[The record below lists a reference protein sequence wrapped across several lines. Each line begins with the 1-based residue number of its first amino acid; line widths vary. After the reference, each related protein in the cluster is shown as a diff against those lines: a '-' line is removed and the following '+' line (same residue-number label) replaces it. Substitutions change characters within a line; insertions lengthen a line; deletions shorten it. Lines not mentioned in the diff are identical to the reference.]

1 MFKKSFA
8 ANLAAA
14 IVLIFVLGLVFF
26 TSLSWLTRH
35 GHELAVPKVEGM
47 NLPQAMDK
55 LEKMGF
61 DIQVDSA
68 WIEGE
73 PPLKVIKQQP
83 YDGFKVKYGRTI
95 FLTVN
100 KKSPPMVPMPNLV
113 NLSFRSALMIIS
125 SNRLAFGDTI
135 YRSDIAAG
143 AVLEQL
149 VNGQK
154 VTPGTLIPIGSR
166 IDLVV
171 GSGLGNEVI
180 PVPQL
185 IGLSYADAMSML
197 NNYGLTATALW
208 DGDVL
213 DSASAIIYDQ
223 TPKIM
228 NEVGQVNYVRSGEMI
243 DLRIMQEPSD
253 SLIESNKKVQIIS
266 NRPDEGMPDEED
278 MPAQPA
284 PPRRDTAKRQVTP
297 PPPAGAQK
305 AKAVYGPPPPSDPK
319 GGKK

>member
-1 MFKKSFA
+1 MFKKSFI
-8 ANLAAA
+8 ANLV
-14 IVLIFVLGLVFF
+14 IVLVLVFVLGLAFF

-35 GHELAVPKVEGM
+35 GKELAVPKVEGM
-47 NLPQAMDK
+47 TLDQAMNK

-61 DIQVDSA
+61 DVQVDST
-68 WIEGE
+68 WLEGQ
-73 PPLKVIKQQP
+73 PALKVVKQQP

-113 NLSFRSALMIIS
+113 NLSFRSALMIIN

-154 VTPGTLIPIGSR
+154 ITPGTLVPIGSR

-185 IGLSYADAMSML
+185 IGLSYADAMTML
-197 NNYGLTATALW
+197 NNYGLSATTLW
-208 DGDVL
+208 DGEVM
-213 DSASAIIYDQ
+213 DSASAIVYDQ

-266 NRPDEGMPDEED
+266 NMPDHTDQQGSDDD
-278 MPAQPA
+278 MPA
-284 PPRRDTAKRQVTP
+284 PPTVPKKDTVKKTTLPQ
-297 PPPAGAQK
+297 GQK
-305 AKAVYGPPPPSDPK
+305 PKAVYGPPPPSDPK